1 MNNNKTHIIPPN
13 FISVLSFEDLGIY
26 SSTQA
31 RNNPDTNTIISYSL
45 LSVES
50 IILLICIYQLL
61 RFFKHGKLYLKKVI
75 HILILF
81 SMTVCIVQGTNI
93 PAIFEEMLRE
103 AYFVFC
109 SLVYFAVLLFW
120 VDFYQKLTQGRGLLF
135 IQKRTFVVYMVVYV
149 LLYMAGFIAAQLLV
163 YGKETSILPSIAVWW
178 HLVFYSA
185 LMLGMLSVTLLI
197 GGTIKS
203 MFLNVRVRFFR
214 KTAKMLAV
222 VCACYIIRF
231 IGTLS
236 FVLIH
241 YKPSMLPTLWDSPE
255 GFAIIY
261 VFDRIVP
268 VIVFLVV
275 MRKIPS
281 PSSSSESL
289 ARFYTPLLNDA

>member
-1 MNNNKTHIIPPN
+1 MSNNKTHIIPPS
-13 FISVLSFEDLGIY
+13 FISILSFEDLGIY

-45 LSVES
+45 ISIES
-50 IILLICIYQLL
+50 IILLICIYQLI
-61 RFFKHGKLYLKKVI
+61 RFFKNGKLYLKKVI
-75 HILILF
+75 HVLILF
-81 SMTVCIVQGTNI
+81 SMTVCIVQATNI
-93 PAIFEEMLRE
+93 PEIFEELLRE

-135 IQKRTFVVYMVVYV
+135 LQQRTFVLCMVVYV
-149 LLYMAGFIAAQLLV
+149 LLYIGGFATAQLVLF
-163 YGKETSILPSIAVWW
+163 GTENSILPSIAVWW
-178 HLVFYSA
+178 HLAFYTA
-185 LMLGMLSVTLLI
+185 VMVGMLGVTVLI

-214 KTAKMLAV
+214 KTAKILAV
-222 VCACYIIRF
+222 VCGCYIVRF
-231 IGTLS
+231 LGTLL

-241 YKPSMLPTLWDSPE
+241 YKPSMMPAEWDSPE
-255 GFAIIY
+255 GFLIIY

-268 VIVFLVV
+268 VIVFIIV

-281 PSSSSESL
+281 PSSSTDSMAS
-289 ARFYTPLLNDA
+289 FYTPLLNDA